1 MLIPRLPAVGTLKYH
16 NLLQVNGKNLVDDPT
31 DTDPNTPKFVP
42 HGGRSNL
49 PLERV
54 TALVVDAFTG
64 ATERHIEV

>member
-1 MLIPRLPAVGTLKYH
+1 MYV
-16 NLLQVNGKNLVDDPT
+16 QVNGKNLVDDPN

-64 ATERHIEV
+64 ATERHIEVYVPNPSFSGTD